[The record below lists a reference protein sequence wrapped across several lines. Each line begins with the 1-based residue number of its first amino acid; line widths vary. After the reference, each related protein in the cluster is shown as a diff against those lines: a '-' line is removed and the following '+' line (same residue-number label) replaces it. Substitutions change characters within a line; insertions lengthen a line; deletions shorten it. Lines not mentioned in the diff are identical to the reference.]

1 MTGRSYL
8 RVNTGNLLEV
18 AGVVVGCYAVSAL
31 AGVAWALIAGA
42 VAMLVAAE
50 LVYDGHVARMPLPR
64 RPRPVKR
71 LTQLFRAVHRSR

>member
-18 AGVVVGCYAVSAL
+18 AGVVVGSYAVSAL

-64 RPRPVKR
+64 RPRPLLKAR
-71 LTQLFRAVHRSR
+71 KLLRWPK